1 MSKNTED
8 NFAGLPV
15 ADPPAAAC
23 DARKKQIQQPHLGLV
38 PLPELRVEERDID
51 FQMEVGVSEKEV
63 GVSEKSEPA
72 SEE

>member
-1 MSKNTED
+1 MSKNAED
-8 NFAGLPV
+8 NFVWLPIV
-15 ADPPAAAC
+15 DHPIADQSAAAC

-51 FQMEVGVSEKEV
+51 FQMEVGVSEK
-63 GVSEKSEPA
+63 SEPA